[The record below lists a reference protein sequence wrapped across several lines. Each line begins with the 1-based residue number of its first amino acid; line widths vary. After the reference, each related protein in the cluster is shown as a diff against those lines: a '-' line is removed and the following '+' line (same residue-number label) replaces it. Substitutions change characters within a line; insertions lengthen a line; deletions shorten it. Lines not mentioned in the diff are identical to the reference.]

1 MFTASD
7 DGFQYDLRAVRI
19 SDGRVIDIV
28 ATPEDEREGR
38 WLPVGM

>member
-7 DGFQYDLRAVRI
+7 DGLQYDLRAVHV

-28 ATPEDEREGR
+28 ATPEDEREGQ
-38 WLPVGM
+38 WLKVQR